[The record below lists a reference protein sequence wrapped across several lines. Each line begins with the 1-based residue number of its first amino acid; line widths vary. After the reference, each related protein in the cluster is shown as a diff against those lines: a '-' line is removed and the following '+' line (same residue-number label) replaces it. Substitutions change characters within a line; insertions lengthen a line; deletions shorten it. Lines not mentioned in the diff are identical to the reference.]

1 MDMRI
6 NSALIKQLRN
16 QRAWSQDQLS
26 LISGISHRT
35 IQRIESSGT
44 CSLESLRALAVA
56 FEIETS
62 VLEIDCEAQAHVQR
76 RQKEK
81 KFAYAGVSLG
91 FLGSYG
97 GVTAALLSGDMSY
110 HQAGIYYGAIG
121 ALMGSTCLIIGVL
134 SKRGLR

>member
-1 MDMRI
+1 MDMRV
-6 NSALIKQLRN
+6 NSSLIKQLRN

-62 VLEIDCEAQAHVQR
+62 VLEIDPTAQANMQR
-76 RQKEK
+76 QNKEIIY
-81 KFAYAGVSLG
+81 AYSGVSLG
-91 FLGSYG
+91 LLGAYG
-97 GVTAALLSGDMSY
+97 GVTAALLSGGMSY
-110 HQAGIYYGAIG
+110 YQAGIYFGAIG
-121 ALMGSTCLIIGVL
+121 ALMGGTCLIIRAL
-134 SKRGLR
+134 SKRGIR